1 MSADEQAAGEPLA
14 SLLGFSTRDPR
25 EAEDLLSI
33 IDVAR
38 SARPF
43 DRSSRFHLTASALV
57 LDPSAGRVLLRW
69 HTRHESWMQ
78 VGGHGDPGE
87 SDPYAV
93 AHREAVEETGL
104 TDLVAFPDA
113 AAPRLFQVA
122 VVAVPGNKAEPAHL
136 HGDVRYV
143 MATSSPGAIV
153 AEGYD
158 TPLRWCSFAEAST
171 LVGEDNLRAL
181 LERTEKLLSDGFGAS
196 DQEP

>member
-1 MSADEQAAGEPLA
+1 VSGGEPAPGEPLA
-14 SLLGFSTRDPR
+14 SLLEFAPRDPR
-25 EAEDLLSI
+25 EAEDFASI
-33 IDVAR
+33 TDVAR

-57 LDPSAGRVLLRW
+57 IDPLTNRVLLRW

-104 TDLVAFPDA
+104 TDLVAFPDGGP
-113 AAPRLFQVA
+113 PRLLQVA
-122 VVAVPGNKAEPAHL
+122 VVAVTGNTAEPAHL

-143 MATSSPGAIV
+143 MATSTPDAIV
-153 AEGYD
+153 AEGDD

-171 LVGEDNLRAL
+171 LVGEDNLRTL
-181 LERTEKLLSDGFGAS
+181 LERTEQLLNERSGARN
-196 DQEP
+196 QEP

>member
-1 MSADEQAAGEPLA
+1 VSVDEQAAGEPLA
-14 SLLGFSTRDPR
+14 SLSEFSARDPR
-25 EAEDLLSI
+25 EVEDLASI

-57 LDPSAGRVLLRW
+57 IDPSAGKVLLRW

-87 SDPYAV
+87 SDAYAV

-104 TDLVAFPDA
+104 TDLVAFPDT
-113 AAPRLFQVA
+113 AAPRLLQVA
-122 VVAVPGNKAEPAHL
+122 VVAVPGNEAEPAHL

-143 MATSSPGAIV
+143 LATSSPDAIV
-153 AEGYD
+153 AEGDD

-171 LVGEDNLRAL
+171 LVGEDNLRTL
-181 LERTEKLLSDGFGAS
+181 LERTERLLSDRSGTS
-196 DQEP
+196 NQEP